1 MARCGPD
8 EQADALDARG
18 GADLVADAL
27 EDRRDRAFEEL
38 EADVAGEPVAD
49 DDVAGSAEDVPAL
62 HIAAGVE
69 LALREQGVRLEREL
83 VAPLGL
89 LADREPPALR
99 VIDLDH
105 LVAEDGAH
113 LGERSQVRRP
123 GIGLRTRVAEHAGP

>member
-8 EQADALDARG
+8 QQAADLAARG

-62 HIAAGVE
+62 HIAAEVE
-69 LALREQGVRLEREL
+69 VALREQGVRLEREL
-83 VAPLGL
+83 VALLGL
-89 LADREPPALR
+89 LADREQPDLR
-99 VIDLDH
+99 IVDLEH
-105 LVAEDGAH
+105 LVGEDRAH
-113 LGERSQVRRP
+113 LGE
-123 GIGLRTRVAEHAGP
+123 L